1 MAESARQVLLD
12 AREPG
17 SGKPL
22 EKALIPCGLA
32 FWWASLRSTHPTV
45 NSETDFF
52 FSTKVIVDVSDK
64 SPKW

>member
-22 EKALIPCGLA
+22 EKAPIPCGLA
-32 FWWASLRSTHPTV
+32 CWWASLRLDPPHG
-45 NSETDFF
+45 EF
-52 FSTKVIVDVSDK
+52 
-64 SPKW
+64 

>member
-22 EKALIPCGLA
+22 EKAPIPCGLA

-52 FSTKVIVDVSDK
+52 SRQK
-64 SPKW
+64 SLLNLALY